1 MRALPG
7 LEGETD
13 PTTRPHHMCVFSGL
27 LCGIAVLALA
37 VAPSAAD
44 SDTLHT
50 TLTDRPLDGISPSD
64 TTLSPLW
71 LRHLGALQDR
81 LDDAEA
87 EADAEVQARQATAI
101 LRTARALAD
110 EPEITAS
117 RTLQALVLRA
127 HTLYESIHGPV
138 APTPMA
144 PGDLHALRGA
154 SLADAVEMAG
164 QPILPEVPASLPS
177 TLAVVSTAP
186 VAAHLAVPAEA
197 HELVADQA
205 RIARRFR
212 GVRGRRTLR
221 MIERTFRRRGL
232 PTDLK
237 YVAVIESSLNP
248 NAESHAGAQGLWQ
261 FMPATAAEFGL
272 DSLTVLD
279 PARSTE
285 AAARYLRQLG
295 RMFRGDWQLALA
307 AYNAGPGR
315 VQRLVRE
322 HRSETGTYPTFW
334 DIREDLPRETQ
345 HYVPRFIAVAQLL
358 GPSPTRRG

>member
-1 MRALPG
+1 MR
-7 LEGETD
+7 
-13 PTTRPHHMCVFSGL
+13 MFSGL
-27 LCGIAVLALA
+27 LCLAAVLAL
-37 VAPSAAD
+37 SAAPAAADIRTPDPPIASASD
-44 SDTLHT
+44 S
-50 TLTDRPLDGISPSD
+50 
-64 TTLSPLW
+64 TLSPLW
-71 LRHLGALQDR
+71 LRHLDALRVRMDE
-81 LDDAEA
+81 AEA
-87 EADAEVQARQATAI
+87 EPDTEAQASQVTAI

-127 HTLYESIHGPV
+127 HILYESVHGPV

-144 PGDLHALRGA
+144 PADLHALRGDA
-154 SLADAVEMAG
+154 LAEAVDMAG
-164 QPILPEVPASLPS
+164 LPVLPEVPDSLPA
-177 TLAVVSTAP
+177 TLRVLAP
-186 VAAHLAVPAEA
+186 AASHLTYPEEA
-197 HELVADQA
+197 DELVAAQA

-212 GVRGRRTLR
+212 GVGGRRTLR
-221 MIERTFRRRGL
+221 MIERTLQRRGL

-248 NAESHAGAQGLWQ
+248 TAESHAGAQGLWQ
-261 FMPATAAEFGL
+261 FMPETAAEFGL

-315 VQRLVRE
+315 VRKLVRS
-322 HRSETGTYPTFW
+322 HQHETGTYPTFW

-345 HYVPRFIAVAQLL
+345 HYVPRFIAVAQAL
-358 GPSPTRRG
+358 GPNRRG